1 MAVGWE
7 EVRVG
12 RTFYIYKG
20 QNYGCLFSFF
30 FFMLLWTSQSFYNEH
45 ALLSSII
52 RYTLQ
57 AVYKIM
63 YSLCDPKNKE
73 YGLNQPWKTLTQN
86 KVWLALANPA
96 SALRKSAQN

>member
-1 MAVGWE
+1 
-7 EVRVG
+7 
-12 RTFYIYKG
+12 
-20 QNYGCLFSFF
+20 
-30 FFMLLWTSQSFYNEH
+30 MLLWTSQSFYNEH

-63 YSLCDPKNKE
+63 YSLCDPKNIKD
-73 YGLNQPWKTLTQN
+73 GLNQPWTTLTQN

-96 SALRKSAQN
+96 SALRKSA